1 MSTSSHHFTSYAC
14 QAEAATKAGHTPAA
28 SQACRKR
35 RVTGFV
41 YFFFFDDRDG
51 ITLATAVTTPDAIF
65 ATTPFFGLRF
75 AFEVPG
81 RLPLLFEAGLDFD
94 FAFGLVF
101 VAFFAIA
108 NSSTA
113 RFVS

>member
-1 MSTSSHHFTSYAC
+1 MAPRPLNS
-14 QAEAATKAGHTPAA
+14 
-28 SQACRKR
+28 
-35 RVTGFV
+35 

-51 ITLATAVTTPDAIF
+51 ITLATALTTPDAIF
-65 ATTPFFGLRF
+65 ATTPFFGFRF
-75 AFEVPG
+75 AFELAG

-108 NSSTA
+108 DSSTA

>member
-1 MSTSSHHFTSYAC
+1 MPRWQRFSLS
-14 QAEAATKAGHTPAA
+14 A
-28 SQACRKR
+28 SQASA
-35 RVTGFV
+35 FV
-41 YFFFFDDRDG
+41 APRPLNSHFFFFDDRDG
-51 ITLATAVTTPDAIF
+51 ITLATALTTPDAIF
-65 ATTPFFGLRF
+65 ATTPFFGFRF
-75 AFEVPG
+75 AFEVAG

-108 NSSTA
+108 DSSTA